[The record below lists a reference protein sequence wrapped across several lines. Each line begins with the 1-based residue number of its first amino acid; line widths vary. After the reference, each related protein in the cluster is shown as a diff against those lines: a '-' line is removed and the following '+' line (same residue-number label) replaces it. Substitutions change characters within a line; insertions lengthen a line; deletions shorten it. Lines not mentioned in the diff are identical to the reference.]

1 MDDKL
6 IKEIEELLNSEISS
20 YKIAKDSGV
29 SYSLISDYRNS
40 KRKIE
45 NMTLQVANKL
55 IRYSEEIKMIN
66 KIKEFVG
73 NENFE
78 VIIELVYTDGHF
90 QSSVDYLKTSDINE
104 AVGDYKTVNNGSLLR
119 YFECNH
125 SLFLKSLNRSMLH
138 IVTKYLTVK
147 TESGRFK
154 IIDEQHFDVEN
165 Y

>member
-1 MDDKL
+1 MVDKL
-6 IKEIEELLNSEISS
+6 IKEIEELLKSEISS

-29 SYSLISDYRNS
+29 SFSLISDYRNS

-45 NMTLQVANKL
+45 NMTLQVAKRL
-55 IRYSEEIKMIN
+55 LRYAEELKMIN

-78 VIIELVYTDGHF
+78 VTIELVYTDGEF
-90 QSSVDYLKTSDINE
+90 QSSIDYLKTSDITE
-104 AVGDYKTVNNGSLLR
+104 AAGDYKTVNNGSLLR

-138 IVTKYLTVK
+138 IVAKYLTVK
-147 TESGRFK
+147 TETGRFK
-154 IIDEQHFDVEN
+154 IIDEQHFDEEN

>member
-1 MDDKL
+1 
-6 IKEIEELLNSEISS
+6 
-20 YKIAKDSGV
+20 
-29 SYSLISDYRNS
+29 
-40 KRKIE
+40 
-45 NMTLQVANKL
+45 
-55 IRYSEEIKMIN
+55 MIN

-78 VIIELVYTDGHF
+78 VTIELVYTDGHF

-125 SLFLKSLNRSMLH
+125 SLFFKSLNRSMLH
-138 IVTKYLTVK
+138 IVTKYLSVK
-147 TESGRFK
+147 TETGRFK
-154 IIDEQHFDVEN
+154 IIDEQHFNVEN